1 MGIDLLLNRI
11 SASAPQPSIT
21 LLRTIQG
28 LPILELA
35 SVCINL
41 TLFLVFLFI
50 VSARHISI
58 CAGRIRLQKDDSTA
72 NASPIRRNSV
82 VEGEIR
88 DVRIGT
94 DFKLSVFCCFYVL
107 FVQVVVLGFDGIS
120 LMRKSVNR
128 KVVDWYVLCLPAAQ
142 GLAWFV
148 LSFSALH
155 CKFKVSEKFPLLLRV
170 WWFVSFVICL
180 CTLYVDGR
188 GFLNEG
194 SKHLC
199 PHVVA
204 NFASTPA
211 LAFLCFIAFRGI
223 TGIQVCRNSDLQE
236 PLLLEEEVGCLKV
249 TPYSDAGLFSLA
261 TLSWLNPLLSI
272 GAKRPL
278 ELKDIP
284 LLAQKDRSKTN
295 YKVLNSNWEKLKSE
309 NPSKQP
315 SLAWAILKSF
325 WKEAACNAIF
335 AGLSTLVS
343 YVGPYMISYF
353 VDYLGGKKTFPHEG
367 YILAGIFFSA
377 KLVETLTTRQ
387 WYIGVDILGM
397 HVRSALTAMVYRKGL
412 KLSSTAKQCHTS
424 GEIVNY
430 MAVDVQRVGD
440 YSWYLH
446 DLWMLPLQII
456 LALAILYKNVGIASV
471 ATLVATT
478 ISIVVTVPL
487 AKVQEDYQDKLMA
500 AKDERMRKTSECLR
514 NMRILK
520 LQAWE
525 DRYRVKLEEMRVV
538 EFKWLRRAL
547 YSQAF
552 ITFIFWSS
560 PIFVSAVTFGTSI
573 LLGGKLTAGG
583 VLSALATFRI
593 LQEPLRNFPD
603 LVSMMAQTKVS
614 LDRISGFLQEEELQE
629 NATIVLPRGV
639 TNMAIEIKDGMF
651 GWDPS
656 SPRPSLSGI
665 QIKVER
671 GMRVAVCGM
680 VGSGKSSFLSCIL
693 GEIPKISGEVKVC
706 GTAAYVSQSAWI
718 QSGNIEEN
726 ILFGSP
732 MDKPK
737 YKNVIHAC
745 SLKKDLELFSH
756 GDQTI
761 IGDRGIN
768 LSGGQK
774 QRVQL
779 ARALYQDADIYLL
792 DDPFSAVDAHTGTE
806 LFKEY
811 ILTALVNKT
820 VIFVTH
826 QVEFLPSADL
836 ILVLK
841 EGRIIQAGKYDDLLQ
856 AGTDFKTLV
865 SAHHEAIEAM
875 DIPNHS
881 EDSDENLSPGVSIR
895 LGKKCVPAADNI
907 ENLAKEVQEG
917 VSASDQKAIKEKKK
931 AKRSRKKQLVQEEE
945 RVRGR
950 VSMKVYLSYMAAA
963 YKGVLIP
970 LIIIAQSLFQFLQIA
985 SNWWMAWANPQTEGD
1000 QPKVSP
1006 MVLIVV
1012 YMALAFGS
1020 SWFIFIR
1027 AVLVATFG
1035 LEAAQKLFLKMLRS
1049 VFRAPMS
1056 FFDSTPA
1063 GRILNRVSID
1073 QSVVDL
1079 DIPFRLGGFASTT
1092 IQLIGIVGVMTEVTW
1107 QILLL
1112 VVPMTIACL
1121 WMQKYYMA
1129 SSRELVRIVSIQKS
1143 PIIHLF
1149 GESIAGAATIRGFGQ
1164 EKRFMKRNL
1173 YLLDCFARP
1182 FFCSLAAIEWLCLR
1196 MELLSTFVFAFCM
1209 ILLVSFPHG
1218 SIDPSMAGLAVTY
1231 GLNLNA
1237 RLSRWILS
1245 FCKLENK
1252 IISIERIYQYS
1263 QIPGE
1268 APPVIEDSR
1277 PPSTWPESG
1286 TIELIDL
1293 KVRYKE
1299 NLPVVLHGITCSF
1312 PGAMKIGIVGRT
1324 GSGKSTLIQAL
1335 FRLIEPEGGRILID
1349 NIDIST
1355 IGLHDLRSRLSIIP
1369 QDPTLFEGTI
1379 RGNLDPLEEHS
1390 DHEIWQA
1397 LDKSQLGDIIHEKDQ
1412 KLDTPV
1418 LENGDNWSVGQR
1430 QLVSLGRALLKQ
1442 ARILVLDEATASVDT
1457 ATDNL
1462 IQKIIRTEFK
1472 NCTVCTIAH
1481 RIPTV
1486 IDSDLVLVLSDGR
1499 VAEFDTPAR
1508 LLEDKSSMFLRLRT
1522 SLWLLHSGN
1531 SNHNWKGQRTGDFI
1545 HGLRTS
1551 SKAISCGLMGG
1562 LAIYRAGLVSVP
1574 QFSFNKYSFRY

>member
-1 MGIDLLLNRI
+1 MGIVLLLSKFI
-11 SASAPQPSIT
+11 SSSSLTSSSHT
-21 LLRTIQG
+21 LLRAING
-28 LPILELA
+28 LPILEL
-35 SVCINL
+35 SSICINL

-50 VSARHISI
+50 VSARQFFVCI
-58 CAGRIRLQKDDSTA
+58 GRVRIIKDDSGA
-72 NASPIRRNSV
+72 NSNPIRRSIDR
-82 VEGEIR
+82 EIR
-88 DVRIGT
+88 DIEIGKGFIAT
-94 DFKLSVFCCFYVL
+94 VSCCFYVL
-107 FVQVVVLGFDGIS
+107 LLQVLVLATDGIGLIRGALIGKTANWS
-120 LMRKSVNR
+120 L
-128 KVVDWYVLCLPAAQ
+128 LCLPAAQ
-142 GLAWFV
+142 FLAWFV
-148 LSFSALH
+148 LSVSALH

-170 WWFVSFVICL
+170 WWFVSFIIWL
-180 CTLYVDGR
+180 CSVYVDAK
-188 GFLNEG
+188 GFFREGLN
-194 SKHLC
+194 
-199 PHVVA
+199 HVSAHVLA
-204 NFASTPA
+204 NFAASPA
-211 LAFLCFIAFRGI
+211 LAFLFFVAIRGV
-223 TGIQVCRNSDLQE
+223 TGIQVRRNSDLQE
-236 PLLLEEEVGCLKV
+236 PLLPEEEAGCLKV
-249 TPYSDAGLFSLA
+249 TPYSEAGLFSLV
-261 TLSWLNPLLSI
+261 TLSWLNPLLSV

-284 LLAQKDRSKTN
+284 LLAPKDRAKTN
-295 YKVLNSNWEKLKSE
+295 YKALNSNWEKLKAE
-309 NPSKQP
+309 NTSKQP

-325 WKEAACNAIF
+325 WREAACNAVF
-335 AGLSTLVS
+335 AGLNTLVS

-353 VDYLGGKKTFPHEG
+353 VDYLGGNETFPHEG

-387 WYIGVDILGM
+387 WYLGVDILGM

-412 KLSSTAKQCHTS
+412 RLSSSAKQSHTS

-446 DLWMLPLQII
+446 DIWMLPLQII

-471 ATLVATT
+471 ATFIATI
-478 ISIVVTVPL
+478 ISIIVTVPL
-487 AKVQEDYQDKLMA
+487 AKLQEDYQDKLMA
-500 AKDERMRKTSECLR
+500 AKDDRMRKTSECLR

-520 LQAWE
+520 LHAWE
-525 DRYRVKLEEMRVV
+525 DRYRMKLEEMRHV
-538 EFKWLRRAL
+538 EFHWLRKAL

-552 ITFIFWSS
+552 VTFIFWSS
-560 PIFVSAVTFGTSI
+560 PIFVAAITFGTSI
-573 LLGGKLTAGG
+573 LLGTQLTAGG

-629 NATIVLPRGV
+629 DATIVLPRGI
-639 TNMAIEIKDGMF
+639 TNMAIEIKNGEF
-651 GWDPS
+651 CWDPTS
-656 SPRPSLSGI
+656 SKLTLSGI
-665 QIKVER
+665 QMKVER

-693 GEIPKISGEVKVC
+693 GEIPKISGEVRIC
-706 GTAAYVSQSAWI
+706 GSAAYVSQSAWI

-732 MDKPK
+732 MDRAK
-737 YKNVIHAC
+737 YKKVLHAC

-792 DDPFSAVDAHTGTE
+792 DDPFSAVDAHTGSE

-811 ILTALVNKT
+811 IMTALATKT

-826 QVEFLPSADL
+826 QVEFLPAADM

-841 EGRIIQAGKYDDLLQ
+841 GGHIIQAGKYDDLLQ

-875 DIPNHS
+875 DIPSHSS
-881 EDSDENLSPGVSIR
+881 EDSDEIMPPNGSVVL
-895 LGKKCVPAADNI
+895 KCDTQANNI

-917 VSASDQKAIKEKKK
+917 VSTSDQKAIKEKKK
-931 AKRSRKKQLVQEEE
+931 AKRARKKQLVQEEE
-945 RVRGR
+945 RERGR
-950 VSMKVYLSYMAAA
+950 VSMKIYLSYMAAA
-963 YKGVLIP
+963 YKGLLIP
-970 LIIIAQSLFQFLQIA
+970 LIILAQALFQVLQIA
-985 SNWWMAWANPQTEGD
+985 SNWWMAWANPQTEGGL
-1000 QPKVSP
+1000 PKTSP
-1006 MVLIVV
+1006 MVLLGVF
-1012 YMALAFGS
+1012 MALAFGS
-1020 SWFIFIR
+1020 SCFIFVR

-1035 LEAAQKLFLKMLRS
+1035 LEAAQKLFVKMLRS

-1092 IQLIGIVGVMTEVTW
+1092 IQLLGIVGVMTKVTW
-1107 QILLL
+1107 QVLLL
-1112 VVPMTIACL
+1112 VIPMAIACL

-1143 PIIHLF
+1143 PVIHLF

-1173 YLLDCFARP
+1173 YLLDCFGRP
-1182 FFCSLAAIEWLCLR
+1182 FFYSLAAIEWLCLR

-1252 IISIERIYQYS
+1252 IISIERIHQYS

-1268 APPVIEDSR
+1268 APPIIENSR
-1277 PPSTWPESG
+1277 PPSSWPENG

-1299 NLPVVLHGITCSF
+1299 SLPVVLHSVTCKF
-1312 PGAMKIGIVGRT
+1312 PGGNKIGIVGRT

-1335 FRLIEPEGGRILID
+1335 FRMIEPAGGKIIID

-1355 IGLHDLRSRLSIIP
+1355 IGLHDIRSRLSIIP
-1369 QDPTLFEGTI
+1369 QDPTLLEGTI

-1390 DHEIWQA
+1390 DQEIWQA
-1397 LDKSQLGDIIHEKDQ
+1397 LDKSQLGDVIRQKEQ

-1430 QLVSLGRALLKQ
+1430 QLVSLGQALLKQ

-1462 IQKIIRTEFK
+1462 IQKIIRTEFQ

-1508 LLEDKSSMFLRLRT
+1508 LLEDKSSMFLKLVTEYSSR
-1522 SLWLLHSGN
+1522 SSGIP
-1531 SNHNWKGQRTGDFI
+1531 DF
-1545 HGLRTS
+1545 
-1551 SKAISCGLMGG
+1551 
-1562 LAIYRAGLVSVP
+1562 
-1574 QFSFNKYSFRY
+1574 

>member
-1 MGIDLLLNRI
+1 MAFDEI
-11 SASAPQPSIT
+11 SSTTLFSSFSSSLGSFDTLWSAI
-21 LLRTIQG
+21 LG
-28 LPILELA
+28 LPWVEVVEICA
-35 SVCINL
+35 NS
-41 TLFLVFLFI
+41 TLFLLFLF
-50 VSARHISI
+50 VFSARK
-58 CAGRIRLQKDDSTA
+58 CVGERVGFGKDNRTGNVGVDLET
-72 NASPIRRNSV
+72 R
-82 VEGEIR
+82 G
-88 DVRIGT
+88 VRIGT
-94 DFKLSVFCCFYVL
+94 WFNFSVLSCFYVL
-107 FVQVVVLGFDGIS
+107 LVQVSVLGFDGVGLIKRGEGDVDVDLNLDLSLIS
-120 LMRKSVNR
+120 LP
-128 KVVDWYVLCLPAAQ
+128 LAQ
-142 GLAWFV
+142 GLAWVV
-148 LSFSALH
+148 LSFSALQ
-155 CKFKVSEKFPLLLRV
+155 CKFKGCERFPILLRV

-180 CTLYVDGR
+180 CGLYVDGR
-188 GFLNEG
+188 GVWMEG
-194 SKHLC
+194 SRHLRS
-199 PHVVA
+199 HVVG
-204 NFASTPA
+204 NFAATPA
-211 LAFLCFIAFRGI
+211 LAFLCIVAIRGV
-223 TGIQVCRNSDLQE
+223 TGIRVCRNSEEQE
-236 PLLLEEEVGCLKV
+236 PLLVEEEPGCLKV
-249 TPYSDAGLFSLA
+249 TPYSDAGIFSLA

-284 LLAQKDRSKTN
+284 LVAQKDRSKTN
-295 YKVLNSNWEKLKSE
+295 YKVLNSNWERLKAEST
-309 NPSKQP
+309 SQQP
-315 SLAWAILKSF
+315 SLAWALLKSF

-335 AGLSTLVS
+335 AGVTTLVS

-353 VDYLGGKKTFPHEG
+353 VDYLVGKEIFPHEG
-367 YILAGIFFSA
+367 YVLAGIFFVA

-387 WYIGVDILGM
+387 WYLGVDILGM

-412 KLSSTAKQCHTS
+412 RLSSLAKQSHTS

-430 MAVDVQRVGD
+430 MAIDVQRVGD

-446 DLWMLPLQII
+446 DMWMLPLQIV
-456 LALAILYKNVGIASV
+456 LALAILYKNVGIASI
-471 ATLVATT
+471 ATLIATI
-478 ISIVVTVPL
+478 ISIVVTVPV
-487 AKVQEDYQDKLMA
+487 ARIQEDYQDKLMA

-525 DRYRVKLEEMRVV
+525 DRYRIKLEQMRGV
-538 EFKWLRRAL
+538 EFRWLRKAL

-573 LLGGKLTAGG
+573 LLGSQLTAGG

-603 LVSMMAQTKVS
+603 LVSTMAQTKVS
-614 LDRISGFLQEEELQE
+614 LDRLSGFLLEEELQE
-629 NATIVLPRGV
+629 DATIVLPQGIS
-639 TNMAIEIKDGMF
+639 NIAIEITDGAF
-651 GWDPS
+651 CWDPS
-656 SPRPSLSGI
+656 SSARPTLSGI
-665 QIKVER
+665 SMKVER

-693 GEIPKISGEVKVC
+693 GEIPKLSGEVRVC
-706 GTAAYVSQSAWI
+706 GSAAYVSQSAWI

-732 MDKPK
+732 MDKAK
-737 YKNVIHAC
+737 YKNVLLAC

-792 DDPFSAVDAHTGTE
+792 DDPFSAVDAHTGSD
-806 LFKEY
+806 LFREY
-811 ILTALVNKT
+811 ILTALANKT
-820 VIFVTH
+820 VIYVTH
-826 QVEFLPSADL
+826 QVEFLPAADL

-841 EGRIIQAGKYDDLLQ
+841 EGSIIQAGKYDDLLQ

-875 DIPNHS
+875 DIPTHSS
-881 EDSDENLSPGVSIR
+881 EDSDENLSLEASVMTSKKSI
-895 LGKKCVPAADNI
+895 CSANDI
-907 ENLAKEVQEG
+907 DNLAKEVQEG
-917 VSASDQKAIKEKKK
+917 SSTSDQKIIKEKKK
-931 AKRSRKKQLVQEEE
+931 TKRSRKKQLVQEEE
-945 RVRGR
+945 RIRGR

-963 YKGVLIP
+963 YKGLLIP
-970 LIIIAQSLFQFLQIA
+970 LIIIAQTLFQFLQIA

-1000 QPKVSP
+1000 LPKVTPS
-1006 MVLIVV
+1006 VLLLV

-1020 SWFIFIR
+1020 SWFIFVR

-1035 LEAAQKLFLKMLRS
+1035 LAAAQKLFLKMLRS
-1049 VFRAPMS
+1049 VFHAPMS

-1107 QILLL
+1107 QVLLL
-1112 VVPMTIACL
+1112 VVPMAVACL

-1149 GESIAGAATIRGFGQ
+1149 GESIAGASTIRGFGQ

-1182 FFCSLAAIEWLCLR
+1182 FFCSLSAIEWLCLR
-1196 MELLSTFVFAFCM
+1196 MELLSTFVFSFCM
-1209 ILLVSFPHG
+1209 VLLVSFPRG

-1263 QIPGE
+1263 QIPSE
-1268 APPVIEDSR
+1268 APTIIEESR
-1277 PPSTWPESG
+1277 PPSSWPENG
-1286 TIELIDL
+1286 TIEIIDL
-1293 KVRYKE
+1293 QVRYKE
-1299 NLPVVLHGITCSF
+1299 NLPLVLHGVTCTF
-1312 PGAMKIGIVGRT
+1312 PGGKKIGIVGRT

-1335 FRLIEPEGGRILID
+1335 FRLIEPASGSILID
-1349 NIDIST
+1349 SINISD
-1355 IGLHDLRSRLSIIP
+1355 IGLHDLRSHLSIIP

-1379 RGNLDPLEEHS
+1379 RANLDPLEEHS
-1390 DHEIWQA
+1390 DKEMWEA
-1397 LDKSQLGDIIHEKDQ
+1397 LDKSQLGEVIREKGQ

-1430 QLVSLGRALLKQ
+1430 QLVALGRALLQQSK
-1442 ARILVLDEATASVDT
+1442 ILVLDEATASVDT

-1462 IQKIIRTEFK
+1462 IQKIIRKEFK
-1472 NCTVCTIAH
+1472 DCTVCTIAH

-1486 IDSDLVLVLSDGR
+1486 IDSDQVLVLSDGR
-1499 VAEFDTPAR
+1499 VAEFDTPTR
-1508 LLEDKSSMFLRLRT
+1508 LLEDKTSMFLKLVTEYSSR
-1522 SLWLLHSGN
+1522 SSGIP
-1531 SNHNWKGQRTGDFI
+1531 D
-1545 HGLRTS
+1545 
-1551 SKAISCGLMGG
+1551 
-1562 LAIYRAGLVSVP
+1562 Y
-1574 QFSFNKYSFRY
+1574 

>member
-1 MGIDLLLNRI
+1 MV
-11 SASAPQPSIT
+11 
-21 LLRTIQG
+21 
-28 LPILELA
+28 ELA
-35 SVCINL
+35 SICVNL
-41 TLFLVFLFI
+41 TLLLVFLFI
-50 VSARHISI
+50 FSAKQILV
-58 CAGRIRLQKDDSTA
+58 CLNRIGFVKDESVASSTV
-72 NASPIRRNSV
+72 IRRGVSV
-82 VEGEIR
+82 DGDIR
-88 DVRIGT
+88 GLTIGT
-94 DFKLSVFCCFYVL
+94 GFKLSVFYCFYVL
-107 FVQVVVLGFDGIS
+107 LVQVVVLAFDGVGLIREAVDGK
-120 LMRKSVNR
+120 L
-128 KVVDWYVLCLPAAQ
+128 VDWSVLFLPLAQ
-142 GLAWFV
+142 GLAWLL

-155 CKFKVSEKFPLLLRV
+155 CKFKLSEKFPLILRL

-188 GFLNEG
+188 SFVIEG
-194 SKHLC
+194 SNHLSS
-199 PHVVA
+199 HVVA
-204 NFASTPA
+204 NLAITPA
-211 LAFLCFIAFRGI
+211 LSFLCFAAISGA

-236 PLLLEEEVGCLKV
+236 PLLEEEAGCLKV
-249 TPYSDAGLFSLA
+249 TPYSDAGLFSSV
-261 TLSWLNPLLSI
+261 TLSWLNPLLSV

-284 LLAQKDRSKTN
+284 LLAPKDRSKTN
-295 YKVLNSNWEKLKSE
+295 YKVLNSNWEKLKAE
-309 NPSKQP
+309 NPSNQP
-315 SLAWAILKSF
+315 SLAWAILKSY

-335 AGLSTLVS
+335 AGVNTLVS

-353 VDYLGGKKTFPHEG
+353 VDYLGGKESFPHEG
-367 YILAGIFFSA
+367 YILAGIFFTS

-387 WYIGVDILGM
+387 WYLGVDILGM

-412 KLSSTAKQCHTS
+412 KLSSSAKQSHTS

-446 DLWMLPLQII
+446 DIWMLPMQII

-471 ATLVATT
+471 ATLIATI
-478 ISIVVTVPL
+478 ISIVLTVPV

-525 DRYRVKLEEMRVV
+525 DRYRLKLEEMRGV
-538 EFKWLRRAL
+538 EFKWLRKAL

-552 ITFIFWSS
+552 ITFMFWSS
-560 PIFVSAVTFGTSI
+560 PIFVAAVTFATSI
-573 LLGGKLTAGG
+573 LLGAQLTAGG

-614 LDRISGFLQEEELQE
+614 LDRISGFLQEEELQGD
-629 NATIVLPRGV
+629 ATIVLPRGISNV
-639 TNMAIEIKDGMF
+639 AIEIKDAEF
-651 GWDPS
+651 CWDLS
-656 SPRPSLSGI
+656 SSRPTLSGI
-665 QIKVER
+665 RMKVEK

-693 GEIPKISGEVKVC
+693 GEIPKISGEVRVC

-737 YKNVIHAC
+737 FKNVIHAC

-792 DDPFSAVDAHTGTE
+792 DDPFSAVDAHTGSE

-811 ILTALVNKT
+811 ILTSLASKT

-826 QVEFLPSADL
+826 QVEFLPAADL
-836 ILVLK
+836 ILVLR

-881 EDSDENLSPGVSIR
+881 SEDSDESSHLDGSVIQSE
-895 LGKKCVPAADNI
+895 KCDLAGNNVAI
-907 ENLAKEVQEG
+907 LAKEVQDG
-917 VSASDQKAIKEKKK
+917 ASASEQKAIKEKKK
-931 AKRSRKKQLVQEEE
+931 TKRSRKKQLVQEEE
-945 RVRGR
+945 RVKGR
-950 VSMKVYLSYMAAA
+950 VSMRVYLSYMAAA
-963 YKGVLIP
+963 YKGLLIP
-970 LIIIAQSLFQFLQIA
+970 LIVLAQALFQFLQIA

-1000 QPKVSP
+1000 QAKVSP
-1006 MVLIVV
+1006 MVLLVV

-1020 SWFIFIR
+1020 SCFIFVR

-1035 LEAAQKLFLKMLRS
+1035 LAAAQKLFLKMLRS

-1063 GRILNRVSID
+1063 GRILNRVSVD

-1092 IQLIGIVGVMTEVTW
+1092 IQLIGIVAVMTKVTW

-1112 VVPMTIACL
+1112 VVPMALACL

-1143 PIIHLF
+1143 PIINLF
-1149 GESIAGAATIRGFGQ
+1149 GESIAGASTIRGFGQ

-1209 ILLVSFPHG
+1209 ILLVSFPQG

-1263 QIPGE
+1263 QIPSE
-1268 APPVIEDSR
+1268 APPLIEDSR
-1277 PPSTWPESG
+1277 PPSSWPENG

-1293 KVRYKE
+1293 KVRYSE
-1299 NLPVVLHGITCSF
+1299 NLPMVLHGVTCGF
-1312 PGAMKIGIVGRT
+1312 PGGKKIGIVGRT

-1335 FRLIEPEGGRILID
+1335 FRLIEPASGRIIID

-1355 IGLHDLRSRLSIIP
+1355 VGLHDLRSRLGIIP

-1379 RGNLDPLEEHS
+1379 RGNLDPLEEHE
-1390 DHEIWQA
+1390 DQQIWQA
-1397 LDKSQLGDIIHEKDQ
+1397 LDKSQLGDIVRQKDQ

-1462 IQKIIRTEFK
+1462 IQKIIRTEFED
-1472 NCTVCTIAH
+1472 CTVCTIAH

-1508 LLEDKSSMFLRLRT
+1508 LLEDKSSMFLKLVMEYSSR
-1522 SLWLLHSGN
+1522 SSGIP
-1531 SNHNWKGQRTGDFI
+1531 DF
-1545 HGLRTS
+1545 
-1551 SKAISCGLMGG
+1551 
-1562 LAIYRAGLVSVP
+1562 
-1574 QFSFNKYSFRY
+1574 

>member
-1 MGIDLLLNRI
+1 MGAGLLVGEI
-11 SASAPQPSIT
+11 SSLWPQTASYSAVNNLSGAFEDWPT
-21 LLRTIQG
+21 
-28 LPILELA
+28 LELA
-35 SVCINL
+35 SICINL
-41 TLFLVFLFI
+41 TLLLVFLFI
-50 VSARHISI
+50 LSVRRISV
-58 CAGRIRLQKDDSTA
+58 CVGRVQILKEDSNA
-72 NASPIRRNSV
+72 NIGLTHQGVDS
-82 VEGEIR
+82 EISSIE
-88 DVRIGT
+88 IGT
-94 DFKLSVFCCFYVL
+94 GYKASIFCCFYVL
-107 FVQVVVLGFDGIS
+107 FLQLLVLGFDGVGLLRDAS
-120 LMRKSVNR
+120 HEKGSN
-128 KVVDWYVLCLPAAQ
+128 WVLLILPASQA
-142 GLAWFV
+142 LAWFV
-148 LSFSALH
+148 LSFSVLH
-155 CKFKVSEKFPLLLRV
+155 CRFKVSEKYPFLLRV
-170 WWFVSFVICL
+170 WWVASFFICL
-180 CTLYVDGR
+180 CTLYTDGKE
-188 GFLNEG
+188 FLIEG
-194 SKHLC
+194 SKHLSS
-199 PHVVA
+199 HVFENLAV
-204 NFASTPA
+204 TPA
-211 LAFLCFIAFRGI
+211 LAFLCFLATSGA
-223 TGIQVCRNSDLQE
+223 TGINVCRNSDLQE
-236 PLLLEEEVGCLKV
+236 PLLLEEEAGILKV
-249 TPYSDAGLFSLA
+249 TPYSEAGFFSLA
-261 TLSWLNPLLSI
+261 TLSWLNSLLSI

-284 LLAQKDRSKTN
+284 LLAPKDQSKAN
-295 YKVLNSNWEKLKSE
+295 YKILKSNWENLKAE
-309 NPSKQP
+309 NPLEQP
-315 SLAWAILKSF
+315 SLAWAILKTL

-335 AGLSTLVS
+335 AGLNTLVS
-343 YVGPYMISYF
+343 YVGPYMITYF
-353 VDYLGGKKTFPHEG
+353 VDYLGGNETFQHEG
-367 YILAGIFFSA
+367 YILTGIFFSA

-387 WYIGVDILGM
+387 WYLGVDILGM
-397 HVRSALTAMVYRKGL
+397 HVRSALTAMVYQKGL
-412 KLSSTAKQCHTS
+412 RLSSLARQSHTS

-446 DLWMLPLQII
+446 DIWMLPMQII
-456 LALAILYKNVGIASV
+456 LALAILYKNVGIACV
-471 ATLVATT
+471 ATLIATI
-478 ISIVVTVPL
+478 ISIVVTVPF
-487 AKVQEDYQDKLMA
+487 AKLQEDYQDNLMA
-500 AKDERMRKTSECLR
+500 AKDDRMRKTSECLK

-525 DRYRVKLEEMRVV
+525 DRYRVKLEEMRNM
-538 EFKWLRRAL
+538 EFKWLRKAL
-547 YSQAF
+547 YSQSF

-560 PIFVSAVTFGTSI
+560 PIFVSVVTFGTSI
-573 LLGGKLTAGG
+573 LLGGRLTAGG

-614 LDRISGFLQEEELQE
+614 LDRIAGFLEEEELQKD
-629 NATIVLPRGV
+629 ATVNLPRGSTDV
-639 TNMAIEIKDGMF
+639 AIEINDGEF
-651 GWDPS
+651 CWDPS
-656 SPRPSLSGI
+656 FPKPTLCGI
-665 QIKVER
+665 KMKVER
-671 GMRVAVCGM
+671 GMHVAVCGM

-693 GEIPKISGEVKVC
+693 GEIPKISGEVRVC
-706 GTAAYVSQSAWI
+706 GSAAYVPQSAWI

-732 MDKPK
+732 MDKVK

-792 DDPFSAVDAHTGTE
+792 DDPFSAVDAHTGSE

-811 ILTALVNKT
+811 ILTALATKT

-826 QVEFLPSADL
+826 QVEFLPAADM

-841 EGRIIQAGKYDDLLQ
+841 EGRIIQAGKYDELLQ
-856 AGTDFKTLV
+856 TGTGFETLV
-865 SAHHEAIEAM
+865 SAHHEAIESM
-875 DIPNHS
+875 DIPNCTSQDS
-881 EDSDENLSPGVSIR
+881 EGSNPFDGPVLLKCESIGNDINLG
-895 LGKKCVPAADNI
+895 
-907 ENLAKEVQEG
+907 KEVQDG
-917 VSASDQKAIKEKKK
+917 GSSLGQKPIKEKKK
-931 AKRSRKKQLVQEEE
+931 SKRSKKKQLVQEEE
-945 RVRGR
+945 RERGR

-963 YKGVLIP
+963 YKGLLIP
-970 LIIIAQSLFQFLQIA
+970 LIILAQTLFQVLQIA
-985 SNWWMAWANPQTEGD
+985 SNWWMAWANPQTAGE
-1000 QPKVSP
+1000 QPRTSS
-1006 MVLIVV
+1006 MVLLVV

-1020 SWFIFIR
+1020 SCFIFVR

-1035 LEAAQKLFLKMLRS
+1035 LAAAQKLFLKMLIT

-1063 GRILNRVSID
+1063 GRILNRVSVD

-1092 IQLIGIVGVMTEVTW
+1092 IQLLGIVGVMTTVTW
-1107 QILLL
+1107 QVLLL
-1112 VVPMTIACL
+1112 VIPMAISCL

-1143 PIIHLF
+1143 PIINLF

-1164 EKRFMKRNL
+1164 EKRFLKRNL

-1196 MELLSTFVFAFCM
+1196 MELLSTLVFAFCM
-1209 ILLVSFPHG
+1209 VLLVSFPRG

-1252 IISIERIYQYS
+1252 IISVERIYQYC
-1263 QIPGE
+1263 QIPSE

-1277 PPSTWPESG
+1277 PPLSWPENG

-1293 KVRYKE
+1293 KARYKE
-1299 NLPVVLHGITCSF
+1299 NLPLVLHGITCTF
-1312 PGAMKIGIVGRT
+1312 PGGKKIGIVGRT

-1335 FRLIEPEGGRILID
+1335 FRLIEPADGRIIID

-1355 IGLHDLRSRLSIIP
+1355 IGLLDLRSCLSIIP

-1379 RGNLDPLEEHS
+1379 RGNLDPLQEHS
-1390 DHEIWQA
+1390 DQEIWQA
-1397 LDKSQLGDIIHEKDQ
+1397 LDKSQLGEILRQKEQ

-1442 ARILVLDEATASVDT
+1442 ARILVLDEATASVDS

-1462 IQKIIRTEFK
+1462 IQKIIRTEFR

-1486 IDSDLVLVLSDGR
+1486 IDSDLVLVLSDGQ

-1508 LLEDKSSMFLRLRT
+1508 LLEDRSSMFLKLVTEYSSR
-1522 SLWLLHSGN
+1522 SSGIP
-1531 SNHNWKGQRTGDFI
+1531 DF
-1545 HGLRTS
+1545 
-1551 SKAISCGLMGG
+1551 
-1562 LAIYRAGLVSVP
+1562 
-1574 QFSFNKYSFRY
+1574 

>member
-1 MGIDLLLNRI
+1 MTGIIVLLNRI
-11 SASAPQPSIT
+11 SVSYSERQLHYA
-21 LLRTIQG
+21 LLKAIQG
-28 LPILELA
+28 LPILEL
-35 SVCINL
+35 SSICINL

-50 VSARHISI
+50 ISAKQVFV
-58 CAGRIRLQKDDSTA
+58 CLGRIRILKDDSV
-72 NASPIRRNSV
+72 ASSSPVRRSSV
-82 VEGEIR
+82 DGEIR
-88 DVRIGT
+88 DVKISTR
-94 DFKLSVFCCFYVL
+94 FKMSVFCCFYVL
-107 FVQVVVLGFDGIS
+107 FLQVLVLGFDGVGLI
-120 LMRKSVNR
+120 RKAVDG
-128 KVVDWYVLCLPAAQ
+128 KVVDWSTLCLPAAQ

-155 CKFKVSEKFPLLLRV
+155 CKFQVSEKFPLLLRV
-170 WWFVSFVICL
+170 WWVVSFLICL

-188 GFLNEG
+188 GLLVEG
-194 SKHLC
+194 ARYLC
-199 PHVVA
+199 SHAVA
-204 NFASTPA
+204 NSAATPA
-211 LAFLCFIAFRGI
+211 FAFLCFAANAGV

-236 PLLLEEEVGCLKV
+236 PLLLEEATGCLKV
-249 TPYSDAGLFSLA
+249 TPYGEAGLFSLA

-284 LLAQKDRSKTN
+284 LLAPKNRAKTN
-295 YKVLNSNWEKLKSE
+295 YKILNSNWEKVKSE
-309 NPSKQP
+309 NPSERP

-325 WKEAACNAIF
+325 WKEAAWNALF
-335 AGLSTLVS
+335 AGLNTIVS
-343 YVGPYMISYF
+343 YVGPFMLSNF
-353 VDYLGGKKTFPHEG
+353 VDYLGGKETFPHEG
-367 YILAGIFFSA
+367 YVLAGIFFAA

-387 WYIGVDILGM
+387 WYLGVDILGM
-397 HVRSALTAMVYRKGL
+397 HVRSSLTAMVYRKGL
-412 KLSSTAKQCHTS
+412 KLSSLAKQSHTS

-430 MAVDVQRVGD
+430 MAVDVQRIGD

-446 DLWMLPLQII
+446 DIWMLPLQII
-456 LALAILYKNVGIASV
+456 LALGILYKNVGIASL
-471 ATLVATT
+471 ATLIATI

-487 AKVQEDYQDKLMA
+487 AKVQEGFQDKLMA

-525 DRYRVKLEEMRVV
+525 ERYRKSLEEMRGV
-538 EFKWLRRAL
+538 EFKWLQKAL

-560 PIFVSAVTFGTSI
+560 PIFVATVTFGTSI
-573 LLGGKLTAGG
+573 LLGAQLTAGG
-583 VLSALATFRI
+583 VLSALATFKI

-614 LDRISGFLQEEELQE
+614 LDRISGFLQEEDLQE
-629 NATIVLPRGV
+629 DATILVPRGT
-639 TNMAIEIKDGMF
+639 TNIAIEIENGEF
-651 GWDPS
+651 CWDQCIS
-656 SPRPSLSGI
+656 RSTLSGI
-665 QIKVER
+665 SMKVER

-680 VGSGKSSFLSCIL
+680 VGSGKSSLLSCIL

-732 MDKPK
+732 MDKVK
-737 YKNVIHAC
+737 YKKVIHAC
-745 SLKKDLELFSH
+745 SLKKDFKLFSH

-792 DDPFSAVDAHTGTE
+792 DDPFSAVDAHTGSE
-806 LFKEY
+806 LFKGY
-811 ILTALVNKT
+811 ILTALASKT

-826 QVEFLPSADL
+826 QVEFLPAADL

-856 AGTDFKTLV
+856 AGTDFITLV
-865 SAHHEAIEAM
+865 SAHHEAIEAI

-881 EDSDENLSPGVSIR
+881 SEDSDEKWNHDGCAFPS
-895 LGKKCVPAADNI
+895 KKCDTV
-907 ENLAKEVQEG
+907 ENDIDGLTKEVQDG
-917 VSASDQKAIKEKKK
+917 ASASEQNAIKEKKK
-931 AKRSRKKQLVQEEE
+931 AKRARKKQLIQEEE

-963 YKGVLIP
+963 YNGLLIP
-970 LIIIAQSLFQFLQIA
+970 PIILAQGLFQFLQIA
-985 SNWWMAWANPQTEGD
+985 SSWWMAWANPQTEGD
-1000 QPKVSP
+1000 QSKVNP
-1006 MVLIVV
+1006 MVLLVV

-1020 SWFIFIR
+1020 SWFIFVR

-1035 LEAAQKLFLKMLRS
+1035 LAAAQKLFSKMLRS

-1092 IQLIGIVGVMTEVTW
+1092 IQLLGIVGVMTKVTW
-1107 QILLL
+1107 QVLLL
-1112 VVPMTIACL
+1112 VIPMAVACL

-1129 SSRELVRIVSIQKS
+1129 SSRELVRILSIQKS

-1173 YLLDCFARP
+1173 YLLDCFGHP
-1182 FFCSLAAIEWLCLR
+1182 FFCSIAAIEWLCLR
-1196 MELLSTFVFAFCM
+1196 
-1209 ILLVSFPHG
+1209 
-1218 SIDPSMAGLAVTY
+1218 MAGLAVTY

-1252 IISIERIYQYS
+1252 IISIERIYQYT

-1268 APPVIEDSR
+1268 DPSFVEDSR
-1277 PPSTWPESG
+1277 PPSSWPENG
-1286 TIELIDL
+1286 TIQLIDL
-1293 KVRYKE
+1293 KVRYAE
-1299 NLPVVLHGITCSF
+1299 NLPMVLHGVNCVF
-1312 PGAMKIGIVGRT
+1312 PGGKKIGIVGRT

-1335 FRLIEPEGGRILID
+1335 FRLIEPAVGKIIID

-1355 IGLHDLRSRLSIIP
+1355 IGLHDLRSRLGIIP
-1369 QDPTLFEGTI
+1369 QEPTLFEGTI
-1379 RGNLDPLEEHS
+1379 RCNLDPLGEHS
-1390 DHEIWQA
+1390 DCEIWEA
-1397 LDKSQLGDIIHEKDQ
+1397 LDKSQLGERVRAKDQ

-1472 NCTVCTIAH
+1472 DCTVCTIAH

-1486 IDSDLVLVLSDGR
+1486 IDSDLVLVLSDGCA
-1499 VAEFDTPAR
+1499 AEFDTPVR
-1508 LLEDKSSMFLRLRT
+1508 LLEDKSSMFLKLVMEY
-1522 SLWLLHSGN
+1522 
-1531 SNHNWKGQRTGDFI
+1531 
-1545 HGLRTS
+1545 S
-1551 SKAISCGLMGG
+1551 SRSSSIPD
-1562 LAIYRAGLVSVP
+1562 I
-1574 QFSFNKYSFRY
+1574 

>member
-1 MGIDLLLNRI
+1 MGMSLLFSKISGLLLPTTP
-11 SASAPQPSIT
+11 SAT
-21 LLRTIQG
+21 TNNLLGAFQG
-28 LPILELA
+28 LPILEL
-35 SVCINL
+35 SSICVNL

-50 VSARHISI
+50 VSARQIII
-58 CAGRIRLQKDDSTA
+58 CVGRIHIIKEDSNA
-72 NASPIRRNSV
+72 NSIPIRHGV
-82 VEGEIR
+82 DVENRSIEIGR
-88 DVRIGT
+88 GYIA
-94 DFKLSVFCCFYVL
+94 SVFCCFYVL
-107 FVQVVVLGFDGIS
+107 FLQVLVLGYDGVGLIREAAHGEGPNWT
-120 LMRKSVNR
+120 L
-128 KVVDWYVLCLPAAQ
+128 LLLPAAQ
-142 GLAWFV
+142 GLAWSV
-148 LSFSALH
+148 LSFLALY

-170 WWFVSFVICL
+170 WWVVSFVICL
-180 CTLYVDGR
+180 CTLYSDGR
-188 GFLNEG
+188 GLLIEG
-194 SKHLC
+194 SRCLSS
-199 PHVVA
+199 HVLA
-204 NFASTPA
+204 NFAATPA
-211 LAFLCFIAFRGI
+211 LAFLCFVAVRGV
-223 TGIQVCRNSDLQE
+223 TGIQVYRNSDLQE
-236 PLLLEEEVGCLKV
+236 PLLLEEDAGCLKV
-249 TPYSDAGLFSLA
+249 TPYNEAGFFSLA

-278 ELKDIP
+278 ELRDIP
-284 LLAQKDRSKTN
+284 LLAPKDRSKTN
-295 YKVLNSNWEKLKSE
+295 YKILNSNWEKLKVE
-309 NPSKQP
+309 NPLNQP

-335 AGLSTLVS
+335 AGLNTLVS

-353 VDYLGGKKTFPHEG
+353 VDYLVGNETFPHEG
-367 YILAGIFFSA
+367 YILAGIFFAS

-387 WYIGVDILGM
+387 WYLGVDILGM
-397 HVRSALTAMVYRKGL
+397 HVRSALTAIVYRKGL
-412 KLSSTAKQCHTS
+412 RLSSSAKQSHTS

-446 DLWMLPLQII
+446 DIWMLPFQII

-471 ATLVATT
+471 ATLIATI
-478 ISIVVTVPL
+478 ISIIVTVPV
-487 AKVQEDYQDKLMA
+487 ARIQEDYQDKLMA
-500 AKDERMRKTSECLR
+500 AKDDRMRKTSECLR

-525 DRYRVKLEEMRVV
+525 DRYRVKLEEMRGV
-538 EFKWLRRAL
+538 EFKWLRKAL

-573 LLGGKLTAGG
+573 MLGRRLTAGG

-614 LDRISGFLQEEELQE
+614 LDRIAGFLQDEELQE
-629 NATIVLPRGV
+629 DATIVVPRGT
-639 TNMAIEIKDGMF
+639 TNVAIEIKDGEF
-651 GWDPS
+651 CWDPS
-656 SPRPSLSGI
+656 SPRTTLSGI
-665 QIKVER
+665 QMRVER

-693 GEIPKISGEVKVC
+693 GEIPKISGEVRVC
-706 GTAAYVSQSAWI
+706 GSAAYVSQSAWI

-732 MDKPK
+732 MDKPN

-792 DDPFSAVDAHTGTE
+792 DDPFSAVDAHTGSE

-811 ILTALVNKT
+811 ILTALATKT

-826 QVEFLPSADL
+826 QVEFLPAADM

-841 EGRIIQAGKYDDLLQ
+841 EGCIIQAGKYDELLQ
-856 AGTDFKTLV
+856 AGTDFNTLV

-875 DIPNHS
+875 DIPHHSS
-881 EDSDENLSPGVSIR
+881 EDSDESHPLDGSVLLS
-895 LGKKCVPAADNI
+895 KKCDSIGNNI
-907 ENLAKEVQEG
+907 DSLAKEVQEG
-917 VSASDQKAIKEKKK
+917 ASASDQKAIKEKKK

-945 RVRGR
+945 RERGR

-963 YKGVLIP
+963 YKGLLIP
-970 LIIIAQSLFQFLQIA
+970 LIILAQTLFQVLQIA
-985 SNWWMAWANPQTEGD
+985 SNWWMAWANPQTQGD
-1000 QPKVSP
+1000 QPRTSS
-1006 MVLIVV
+1006 MVLLLV

-1020 SWFIFIR
+1020 SCFIFVR

-1035 LEAAQKLFLKMLRS
+1035 LAAAQKLFLKMLITI
-1049 VFRAPMS
+1049 FQAPMS

-1063 GRILNRVSID
+1063 GRILNRVSVD

-1092 IQLIGIVGVMTEVTW
+1092 IQLLGIVGVMTKVTW
-1107 QILLL
+1107 QVLLL
-1112 VVPMTIACL
+1112 VVPMAIACL

-1173 YLLDCFARP
+1173 YLLDCFSRP
-1182 FFCSLAAIEWLCLR
+1182 FFYSLAAIEWLCLR

-1209 ILLVSFPHG
+1209 VLLVSFPHG

-1252 IISIERIYQYS
+1252 IISIERIHQYC
-1263 QIPGE
+1263 QIPSE
-1268 APPVIEDSR
+1268 APPVIEDSH
-1277 PPSTWPESG
+1277 PPSSWPENG

-1299 NLPVVLHGITCSF
+1299 NLPVVLHGITCTF
-1312 PGAMKIGIVGRT
+1312 PGGKNIGIVGRT

-1335 FRLIEPEGGRILID
+1335 FRLIEPEGGRIIID

-1379 RGNLDPLEEHS
+1379 RGNLDPLDEHS
-1390 DHEIWQA
+1390 DRDIWQA
-1397 LDKSQLGDIIHEKDQ
+1397 LDKSQLGEIVRQKEQ

-1418 LENGDNWSVGQR
+1418 MENGDNWSVGQR
-1430 QLVSLGRALLKQ
+1430 QLVTLGRALLKQ
-1442 ARILVLDEATASVDT
+1442 ARILVLDEATASVDS

-1472 NCTVCTIAH
+1472 ECTVCTIAH

-1499 VAEFDTPAR
+1499 IAEFDTPAR
-1508 LLEDKSSMFLRLRT
+1508 LLEDKSSMFLKLVTEYSSR
-1522 SLWLLHSGN
+1522 SSGIP
-1531 SNHNWKGQRTGDFI
+1531 DF
-1545 HGLRTS
+1545 
-1551 SKAISCGLMGG
+1551 
-1562 LAIYRAGLVSVP
+1562 
-1574 QFSFNKYSFRY
+1574 

>member
-1 MGIDLLLNRI
+1 MGFAFLLNNYN
-11 SASAPQPSIT
+11 SIT
-21 LLRTIQG
+21 QSSLSVLKEFQG
-28 LPILELA
+28 LPVLQLA
-35 SVCINL
+35 SICINL

-50 VSARHISI
+50 VSARQIFV
-58 CAGRIRLQKDDSTA
+58 CVGRVRLLKDDHSAA
-72 NASPIRRNSV
+72 NSSPIRRSSAD
-82 VEGEIR
+82 GEIP
-88 DVRIGT
+88 VVITISTG
-94 DFKLSVFCCFYVL
+94 FKLVLVCCFYVL
-107 FVQVVVLGFDGIS
+107 FLQFLVLGFDGIA
-120 LMRKSVNR
+120 LIREAVNG
-128 KVVDWYVLCLPAAQ
+128 KVVDWSIICLPAAQ

-155 CKFKVSEKFPLLLRV
+155 CKFKASEQFPLLLRV
-170 WWFVSFVICL
+170 WWFFSFLICL

-188 GFLNEG
+188 SFLIEG
-194 SKHLC
+194 VKHLSSS
-199 PHVVA
+199 VA
-204 NFASTPA
+204 NFAATPA
-211 LAFLCFIAFRGI
+211 LAFLCFVAIRGV

-236 PLLLEEEVGCLKV
+236 PLLLEEEAGCLKV
-249 TPYSDAGLFSLA
+249 TPYSDATLFSLA
-261 TLSWLNPLLSI
+261 TLSWLNPLLSS

-284 LLAQKDRSKTN
+284 LLAPKDRAKMN
-295 YKVLNSNWEKLKSE
+295 YKVLNLNWEKVKAESPL
-309 NPSKQP
+309 KQP

-335 AGLSTLVS
+335 ALINTLVS

-353 VDYLGGKKTFPHEG
+353 VEYLGGKETFSHEG

-387 WYIGVDILGM
+387 WYLGVDILGM

-412 KLSSTAKQCHTS
+412 KLSSLAKQSHTS

-430 MAVDVQRVGD
+430 MAVDVQRIGD

-446 DLWMLPLQII
+446 DIWMLPLQII

-471 ATLVATT
+471 ATLIATI
-478 ISIVVTVPL
+478 ISIIVTVPL
-487 AKVQEDYQDKLMA
+487 AKVQEDYQDKLMT
-500 AKDERMRKTSECLR
+500 AKDDRMRKTSECLR

-525 DRYRVKLEEMRVV
+525 DRYRLKLEEMRNV
-538 EFKWLRRAL
+538 EFRWLRKAL

-573 LLGGKLTAGG
+573 LLGGQLTAGG

-614 LDRISGFLQEEELQE
+614 LDRISGFLQEEDLQE
-629 NATIVLPRGV
+629 DATIALPRGM
-639 TNMAIEIKDGMF
+639 TNLAIEIKDGEF
-651 GWDPS
+651 CWDPS
-656 SPRPSLSGI
+656 SSRLTLSGI
-665 QIKVER
+665 QMKVQR

-693 GEIPKISGEVKVC
+693 GEIPKISGEVRIC

-732 MDKPK
+732 MDKAK

-792 DDPFSAVDAHTGTE
+792 DDPFSAVDAHTGSE
-806 LFKEY
+806 LFKVRLTDYITSFPQFTNFY
-811 ILTALVNKT
+811 ILSL
-820 VIFVTH
+820 
-826 QVEFLPSADL
+826 Q
-836 ILVLK
+836 VLK
-841 EGRIIQAGKYDDLLQ
+841 EGQIIQAGKYDDLLQ
-856 AGTDFKTLV
+856 AGTDFNTLV
-865 SAHHEAIEAM
+865 AAHHEAIEAI
-875 DIPNHS
+875 DIPSHS
-881 EDSDENLSPGVSIR
+881 SDDSDESMCFDAPVAFI
-895 LGKKCVPAADNI
+895 KKIDTTGSNVDS
-907 ENLAKEVQEG
+907 LAKEVQESA
-917 VSASDQKAIKEKKK
+917 SASDQKAIKEKKK

-963 YKGVLIP
+963 YKGLLIP
-970 LIIIAQSLFQFLQIA
+970 LIVLAQALFQFLQIA
-985 SNWWMAWANPQTEGD
+985 SNWWMAWANPQTEGG
-1000 QPKVSP
+1000 PPRVYP
-1006 MVLIVV
+1006 MVLLGV

-1020 SWFIFIR
+1020 SWFIFVR

-1035 LEAAQKLFLKMLRS
+1035 LAAAQRLFLKMLRS

-1092 IQLIGIVGVMTEVTW
+1092 IQLLGIVGVMTKVTW
-1107 QILLL
+1107 QVLLL
-1112 VVPMTIACL
+1112 VVPMAIACL

-1263 QIPGE
+1263 QIPSE
-1268 APPVIEDSR
+1268 APPIIEDSR
-1277 PPSTWPESG
+1277 PPSSWPENG
-1286 TIELIDL
+1286 TIDLIDL
-1293 KVRYKE
+1293 KVRYGE
-1299 NLPVVLHGITCSF
+1299 NLPMVLHGVSCSF
-1312 PGAMKIGIVGRT
+1312 PGGTKIGIVGRT
-1324 GSGKSTLIQAL
+1324 GSGKSTLIQAV
-1335 FRLIEPEGGRILID
+1335 FRLIEPAEGRIIID

-1355 IGLHDLRSRLSIIP
+1355 IGLHDLRSRLGIIP

-1390 DHEIWQA
+1390 DQEIWQA
-1397 LDKSQLGDIIHEKDQ
+1397 LDKSQLGETVRRKEQ

-1508 LLEDKSSMFLRLRT
+1508 LLEDKSSMFLKLVTEYSSR
-1522 SLWLLHSGN
+1522 SSGIP
-1531 SNHNWKGQRTGDFI
+1531 DF
-1545 HGLRTS
+1545 
-1551 SKAISCGLMGG
+1551 
-1562 LAIYRAGLVSVP
+1562 
-1574 QFSFNKYSFRY
+1574 